1 MNQFFAYKTLVN
13 KFWLNFFTWII
24 NLLLIKQQ
32 YDNFDW
38 IDSNLIVHNLLTHSL
53 DYFSFMHFLASSSY
67 F

>member
-1 MNQFFAYKTLVN
+1 MIELFYMNHQPLAYKAT
-13 KFWLNFFTWII
+13 
-24 NLLLIKQQ
+24 Q

-38 IDSNLIVHNLLTHSL
+38 IDSNLIVHNLLTLSL

>member
-1 MNQFFAYKTLVN
+1 MIELFYMNHQPFAYKAT
-13 KFWLNFFTWII
+13 
-24 NLLLIKQQ
+24 Q

-38 IDSNLIVHNLLTHSL
+38 IDSNLIVHNLLTLSL